1 MVTCAIDRLY
11 PATSDYNFNMRWGPS
26 YEKSS
31 RFSNGDF
38 TYGYAVRETR
48 TLKRADNGTLVNCTV
63 VPRYG
68 KTVSEVRTLIV
79 DCKYNTCKSYFK
91 H

>member
-11 PATSDYNFNMRWGPS
+11 PATSNFNMRWGSLDKFS
-26 YEKSS
+26 Y

-38 TYGYAVRETR
+38 TDGYVVREAR

-63 VPRYG
+63 VPKYG
-68 KTVSEVRTLIV
+68 ETVSEVRTLTV
-79 DCKYNTCKSYFK
+79 DC
-91 H
+91 